1 MERVMSIVS
10 TKPAAQPADTAGARS
25 LRRVFIDRYEL
36 MASVGIYERERRYI
50 QRVIVSL
57 SLLVNDDY
65 DGVSDT
71 LGNVYNYE
79 LSINAIK
86 DTVESTHFNLIET
99 MAQRIADICLEAPEV
114 LSLTVR
120 IEKPDV
126 LTECRAVGIEIER
139 TRSR

>member
-1 MERVMSIVS
+1 MGRVSARIS
-10 TKPAAQPADTAGARS
+10 APSADVAPPRS
-25 LRRVFIDRYEL
+25 LRRVFIDKYEL

-50 QRVIVSL
+50 QRVVVSL
-57 SLLVNDDY
+57 SLLVSDDY

-86 DTVESTHFNLIET
+86 DTIESAHFNLIET
-99 MAQRIADICLEAPEV
+99 MAQRIADACLEAPEV
-114 LSLTVR
+114 VSIIVR

-139 TRSR
+139 TRQT

>member
-1 MERVMSIVS
+1 MEQVMSIVPTPS
-10 TKPAAQPADTAGARS
+10 AAPPADTAHVQS

-86 DTVESTHFNLIET
+86 DTIESAHFNLIET

-114 LSLTVR
+114 LSLIVR

-139 TRSR
+139 KRAR

>member
-1 MERVMSIVS
+1 MDGAS
-10 TKPAAQPADTAGARS
+10 TKSSSLQAVGARS
-25 LRRVFIDRYEL
+25 LRRVFIDKYEL

-50 QRVIVSL
+50 QRVVVSL
-57 SLLVNDDY
+57 SLLVSDEY

-86 DTVESTHFNLIET
+86 DTIESAHFNLIET
-99 MAQRIADICLEAPEV
+99 MAQRIADVCLESPEV
-114 LSLTVR
+114 VSITVR

-139 TRSR
+139 SREKQG